1 MNKTMKTS
9 LGSVVGIILGTIIYQ
24 LISHFVFAPPTFD
37 EQLMKISS
45 EINKSCP
52 FMVDQ
57 DTRLDNTM
65 GGPGKSITYNY
76 TLVNYLEEDINSD
89 ELRKFITPQLINNIK
104 INDDMK
110 TFRENEVSL
119 KYNYKDKVG
128 KPILSVT
135 ISPSDYGD

>member
-9 LGSVVGIILGTIIYQ
+9 LGSVIGIILGAIIYQ

-57 DTRLDNTM
+57 DTRLDNTL
-65 GGPGKSITYNY
+65 GGPGKSITYHY

-89 ELRKFITPQLINNIK
+89 ELRKYITPQLINNIK
-104 INDDMK
+104 TNDDMK

-119 KYNYKDKVG
+119 KYNIKIK
-128 KPILSVT
+128 
-135 ISPSDYGD
+135 

>member
-24 LISHFVFAPPTFD
+24 LISNFVFAPPTFD

-65 GGPGKSITYNY
+65 GGPGKSITYHY

-89 ELRKFITPQLINNIK
+89 ELRKYITPQLINNIK
-104 INDDMK
+104 TNDDMK

-119 KYNYKDKVG
+119 KYNIKIK
-128 KPILSVT
+128 
-135 ISPSDYGD
+135 

>member
-9 LGSVVGIILGTIIYQ
+9 LGSVVGIIFGVIIYQ
-24 LISHFVFAPPTFD
+24 LINHFVFAPPTFD

-76 TLVNYLEEDINSD
+76 TLVNYLEADINSD
-89 ELRKFITPQLINNIK
+89 ELRKYITPQLINNIK
-104 INDDMK
+104 TNDDMK
-110 TFRENEVSL
+110 TFRENKVSL
-119 KYNYKDKVG
+119 KYNYKDKLG

-135 ISPSDYGD
+135 ISPSDYGY